1 MKTFFTN
8 LIGSSDE
15 ASHKRIIALIS
26 FLVLI
31 AMVVI
36 KAMGHDVDS
45 DLIYVFAALTGG
57 ESVLT
62 VIDKF
67 SRS

>member
-1 MKTFFTN
+1 MKTFITN
-8 LIGSSDE
+8 LLSNSND
-15 ASHKRIIALIS
+15 ASHKRVIALIS

-36 KAMGHDVDS
+36 KALGYQLDNS
-45 DLIYVFAALTGG
+45 LIYVFAAMAGG

-62 VIDKF
+62 VIEKF
-67 SRS
+67 IK